1 VGEDESSVTCI
12 CCPMGCKIRVY
23 RQDGEWKT
31 ADALCKRGVEY
42 AVQEVVDPRRVLTS
56 SVRINGGVVRM
67 LPVRSNGEIP
77 RDLVAQAVR
86 ILGAVV
92 IDAPVNVGDV
102 VYEDICGSGVDVV
115 ATRSMKRVE

>member
-1 VGEDESSVTCI
+1 MGKDESSVTCI
-12 CCPMGCKIRVY
+12 CCPLGCKIRVY

-31 ADALCKRGVEY
+31 ADALCKRGSEY

-56 SVRINGGVVRM
+56 SVRIRGGVVRM
-67 LPVRSNGEIP
+67 LPVRSNDEIP

-86 ILGAVV
+86 VLGGVV
-92 IDAPVNVGDV
+92 VDAPVMVGDV
-102 VYEDICGSGVDVV
+102 VYENICELGVNVV